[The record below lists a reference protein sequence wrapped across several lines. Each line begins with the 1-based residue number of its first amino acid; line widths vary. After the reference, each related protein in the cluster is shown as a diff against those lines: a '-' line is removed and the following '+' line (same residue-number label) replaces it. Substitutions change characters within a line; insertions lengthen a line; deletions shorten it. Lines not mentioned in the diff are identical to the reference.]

1 MNIKKQLALL
11 AQALKAKQAEIV
23 KLTGQSIEKGETPD
37 DETEQQIQQLE
48 SEIKGI
54 ETNMNRLQAIVDVQK
69 QAENA
74 TPVAGQTED
83 EGVQS
88 TQGVNT
94 VEVKSNL
101 PTGVGFAQASRAKML
116 SQLDAKKGIYHSPVE
131 IAKSLNYN
139 DEVVQFLEKAAQVA
153 STSNSNV
160 GSTLIAQQRL
170 AGEFIEMVHAA
181 TIFDKLKGYR
191 SVPFNVKIPSQLTSG
206 TAKWVGEGEKKP
218 LTNPTFGEVE
228 IKEHK
233 LAAITVYTDELI
245 RSSDPAVDVLIRD
258 DLIHACKQLI
268 DTTFMGDQ
276 AQSGTTPIGML
287 NGVEAVQSTGV
298 TASAY
303 ETDLLKLIEAFLKA
317 NLSLDNAYF
326 VMSETR
332 AAQMSLLRDALGNTY
347 FSGMALRGERTLLG
361 VPVVTSESAGNKLA
375 LFKMSEILVAEDGA
389 IDVAYSD
396 QATLVDGSTTHNL
409 WQENKF
415 AVRVEKYMTWAKR
428 RPIASAYIEY
438 AG

>member
-54 ETNMNRLQAIVDVQK
+54 ETNINRLQAILDVQK

-303 ETDLLKLIEAFLKA
+303 EADLLKLIEAFLKA

>member
-54 ETNMNRLQAIVDVQK
+54 EANINRLQAILDVQK

-94 VEVKSNL
+94 IEVKSNL
-101 PTGVGFAQASRAKML
+101 PAGVGFAQASRAKML

-276 AQSGTTPIGML
+276 AQSSTTPIGML

-303 ETDLLKLIEAFLKA
+303 EADLLKLIEAFLKA